1 MLWNSLRYYT
11 HIFVPWGF
19 LKHKIKQTSSNYL
32 CFHDFRKLLL
42 DIGLVSSLTNV
53 YGMLIEAQILGLSH
67 GHPQEN
73 PSVCTCGRAF
83 PVSVSQLSF
92 LLRVRVLGH
101 GIGGFSHAAYCRM
114 DQGSAG
120 MRLTL
125 FGFIYLGLAPVIAV
139 ISYSVNNAT
148 TTDVVS

>member
-1 MLWNSLRYYT
+1 M
-11 HIFVPWGF
+11 
-19 LKHKIKQTSSNYL
+19 
-32 CFHDFRKLLL
+32 LL

-83 PVSVSQLSF
+83 PVSVFPTLCF